1 MSLYKLID
9 FYNDDHE
16 QAMFNHPY
24 KAGQTRLYAAY
35 SDLG

>member
-9 FYNDDHE
+9 FYNNNYK
-16 QAMFNHPY
+16 QAISDHPY

-35 SDLG
+35 NDFG